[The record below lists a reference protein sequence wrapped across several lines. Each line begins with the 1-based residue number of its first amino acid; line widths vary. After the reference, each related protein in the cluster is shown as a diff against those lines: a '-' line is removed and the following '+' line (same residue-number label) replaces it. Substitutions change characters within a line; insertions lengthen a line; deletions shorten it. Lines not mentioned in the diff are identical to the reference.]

1 MYNFFF
7 NLKLK
12 KSIADNDEIYK
23 NFFKYEDLN

>member
-12 KSIADNDEIYK
+12 KSIEDNYEIYK

>member
-1 MYNFFF
+1 MYIFFL

-12 KSIADNDEIYK
+12 KSIADNNEIYI